1 MKWVCSLFWHDWT
14 PWQRVPKWVPS
25 VHTQSRVCQRCG
37 ARRWK

>member
-14 PWQRVPKWVPS
+14 PWQRVPS